1 MGFLSFL
8 SGLKQQTV
16 KRVPPIYEECNE
28 GKTEKRR
35 LLAFVLLDGGLLFLK
50 KNITDRRRRVN
61 DGNTRKS
68 PPPPWRFFPFQILS
82 GNLFSGKLPC
92 VCACGQDLMMALGS
106 SKRGG
111 RGGGPPGEKCCVKAY
126 YGIANILWNNLFIFV
141 AMYPARKF

>member
-50 KNITDRRRRVN
+50 K
-61 DGNTRKS
+61 
-68 PPPPWRFFPFQILS
+68 IL
-82 GNLFSGKLPC
+82 
-92 VCACGQDLMMALGS
+92 
-106 SKRGG
+106 RI
-111 RGGGPPGEKCCVKAY
+111 GGGG
-126 YGIANILWNNLFIFV
+126 
-141 AMYPARKF
+141 